1 MNALTLHQT
10 TAGGNSLTMSSLEI
24 SDLTGKR
31 HDHVMRDIRTML
43 IELYGDGG
51 VPNFGGTNVNPQN
64 GQEYALFNLPKR
76 ETLILVSGYSVAL
89 RAKIIDRWQ
98 ELEVGVVKAASS
110 PKLAPVFRDFM
121 QIGKMIGLVGAQQVI
136 SANRAT
142 AKVTGINALEILDA
156 TKLIEETKEVS
167 YPVRD
172 IAARM
177 GVKSSQAMN
186 KILEAAGLQTCH
198 PNESPRWEPTQAGMP
213 FAELITVDPVHGL
226 GKPQR
231 MWQWKLGII
240 DAVQQGE
247 SQGNA

>member
-10 TAGGNSLTMSSLEI
+10 SAGGNTLTMSSLEI
-24 SDLTGKR
+24 AELTGKE
-31 HDHVMRDIRTML
+31 HSHVMRDIRSML
-43 IELYGDGG
+43 VELYGEGG
-51 VPNFGGTNVNPQN
+51 LSKFGSSYINSQN
-64 GQEYALFNLPKR
+64 KEQPCFDLPKR
-76 ETLILVSGYSVAL
+76 ETLILISGYRIDI

-98 ELEVGVVKAASS
+98 ELEGVMVKATSA

-121 QIGKMIGLVGAQQVI
+121 AIGKMIGLVGAQQVI

-156 TKLIEETKEVS
+156 TKLIEPSKEVS

-186 KILEAAGLQTCH
+186 KILEAAGFQTCH
-198 PNESPRWEPTQAGMP
+198 PNESPRWEPTKEGMQ